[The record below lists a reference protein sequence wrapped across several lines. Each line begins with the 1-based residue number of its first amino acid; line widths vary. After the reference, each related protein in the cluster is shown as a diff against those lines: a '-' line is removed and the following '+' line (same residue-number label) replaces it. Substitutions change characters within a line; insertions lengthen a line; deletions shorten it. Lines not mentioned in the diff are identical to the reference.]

1 MKYLLDTNIIAYF
14 IRGDRAVSNRLLQ
27 VGVQYGISAISV
39 MELKAWATS
48 SSKIET
54 LVEAVISDLVVID
67 FDRATAELT
76 GEIRQSLNSQ
86 GKVSAISDIMIAATA
101 LRRRL
106 NLVTRN
112 TKDFQA
118 INHLVLENWLK

>member
-67 FDRATAELT
+67 FDRATAELA